1 MPLPL
6 PPPRIQWIDANGH
19 PLAGGTVQTLVV
31 GTSTPKDT
39 WVDPDKAAA
48 NTNPVILDSAGRAI
62 ILGSADYRLIVR
74 DADGNLVY
82 DGWTS
87 TGISDALLPFTTA
100 PTLADARALLGIE
113 DAIQVET
120 DRALAAEANMQT
132 QITAEVTRATNKE
145 NDLQSQIDAEEAAR
159 IAADNALQAQITTL
173 GATSLKVG
181 TNVTDS
187 SGHLRVDFPAPF
199 PTATTAV
206 VTQLMNSDL
215 SAVWLSV
222 NYDAD
227 GFDIWSSIPLADDA
241 VHPIPAA
248 FCWIATG
255 N

>member
-6 PPPRIQWIDANGH
+6 GPPRIQFIDADGH
-19 PLAGGTVQTLVV
+19 PYVGGTVETLIP

-39 WVDPDKAAA
+39 WQDPDKAAV
-48 NTNPVILDSAGRAI
+48 NTNPVVLDAAGRAI

-74 DADGNLVY
+74 DVDGNLIY

-87 TGISDALLPFTTA
+87 TGISDAMLPFTTA
-100 PTLADARALLGIE
+100 PTLADARAMLGIDE
-113 DAIQVET
+113 AIQVET
-120 DRALAAEANMQT
+120 DRALAAEANLQT
-132 QITAEVTRATNKE
+132 QI
-145 NDLQSQIDAEEAAR
+145 NDIIAGDVSGSLQSQIDTERSER
-159 IAADNALQAQITTL
+159 IAADANLQTQIDAL

-187 SGHLRVDFPAPF
+187 SGHIRVTFPQPF
-199 PTATTAV
+199 PNSTTAV

-222 NYDAD
+222 NYDAN
-227 GFDIWSSIPLADDA
+227 GFDIWSSIPLADDT

>member
-6 PPPRIQWIDANGH
+6 GPPQIQFIDADGN
-19 PLAGGTVQTLVV
+19 PYAGGTVQTLVP

-39 WVDPDKAAA
+39 WLDPDKAAA
-48 NTNPVILDSAGRAI
+48 NTNPVVLNAAGRAI

-113 DAIQVET
+113 DAVQAET
-120 DRALAAEANMQT
+120 DRALAAEANLQT

-181 TNVTDS
+181 QGVTDS
-187 SGHLRVDFPAPF
+187 SGHLRVDFPTPF

-206 VTQLMNSDL
+206 VTQLLNSDL

-222 NYDAD
+222 NYDRF